1 MNPILNHRPTA
12 TLTHPLTKLIATV
25 AVATSAVA
33 SELRVPENYPT
44 IQAAV
49 DAAGTNDV
57 IQIAPGVYPAQ
68 VQVISKKL
76 TLVGRPGTILRATP
90 SLPVVP
96 EGTVAHIPILYL
108 RDSDVVVRGL
118 IFEGERLAGRAPGSD
133 ELRGILSRG
142 CNLEVEDCAF
152 YGFRDTPTGSE
163 SATPLVATSE
173 RVVQVRVAGC
183 TFADGQS
190 ALFCVGASSE
200 RSMDI
205 SIENNTILGLGPV
218 NRGLNTAAIH
228 IGEGVSGR
236 ISGNTISGFSYTGTG
251 IEFPICYG
259 ILLSNQANDPE
270 FGIAGPLI
278 IEGNTFRDNQMHISL
293 TKANGSLVRNNRF
306 QGTAPGI
313 LPLGLAIS
321 GTNVTIAN
329 NQFENLPE
337 GIRLIGQHP
346 LQDPLPDLGDALGFA
361 FDAQIISNRFCNVTT
376 PINRQVLATATE
388 TGTQLGAC
396 DSPPLSITP
405 SVVLSWPT
413 VAGLWSVESA
423 PQLGGPWTPSTASP
437 TPEGERQM
445 LVVPAERAHHF
456 FRLR

>member
-1 MNPILNHRPTA
+1 MKPILDHRPTA
-12 TLTHPLTKLIATV
+12 TLTHPLTKLIAAV

-90 SLPVVP
+90 TLSVVP
-96 EGTVAHIPILYL
+96 EGTVAHAPILYL
-108 RDSDVVVRGL
+108 RNSDVVVRGL
-118 IFEGERLAGRAPGSD
+118 IFEGERLAGRVPGSD
-133 ELRGILSRG
+133 ELRGILSRA
-142 CNLEVEDCAF
+142 CNLDVEDCAF

-163 SATPLVATSE
+163 SATPLVATSD
-173 RVVQVRVAGC
+173 RVVNVRVADC
-183 TFADGQS
+183 TFADSQS
-190 ALFCVGASSE
+190 AIFGVGAPD
-200 RSMDI
+200 RKTVQAT
-205 SIENNTILGLGPV
+205 IENNTVIGLGPV
-218 NRGLNTAAIH
+218 NLGPNSAAIQ
-228 IGEGVSGR
+228 IGEGVGGR

-251 IEFPICYG
+251 VDFPISYA
-259 ILLSNQANDPE
+259 ILLSNQANYPE
-270 FGIAGPLI
+270 YGVPEPLI
-278 IEGNTFRDNQMHISL
+278 IEGNTLRDNQLHISL
-293 TKANGSLVRNNRF
+293 SKANGSIVRNNRF

-313 LPLGLAIS
+313 LPIGLAIS

-337 GIRLIGQHP
+337 GIRLLGQHP

-361 FDAQIISNRFCNVTT
+361 FDVQVTSNRFCSVTT
-376 PINRQVLATATE
+376 PINRQVPATATE

-396 DSPPLSITP
+396 DSPPLSISP
-405 SVVLSWPT
+405 LVVLSWP
-413 VAGLWSVESA
+413 VEAGAWSVESA
-423 PQLGGPWTPSTASP
+423 ANVAGPWTPSAASP
-437 TPEGERQM
+437 TSQGGRQM
-445 LVVPAERAHHF
+445 LVVPTEHAHHF